1 MLKNLFTKA
10 KDMAAQVATPENI
23 AKARDMAASAGALA
37 SKTAAK
43 AQEHVQNRAQ
53 SAAEKHADKIAS
65 HHVSAAIGQS
75 ASANVH
81 RGTVLLDCSTPQMIE
96 KLKAKTGDTQ
106 ITIGG
111 VPINGDDEQQHI
123 LLCGAPG
130 TGKSV
135 ELKKALRTIRKRGER
150 AVVYDVSG
158 ELVSL
163 YYRPGIDHILNPLD
177 ARSEK
182 WSPWADAESFE
193 YAALAKSLI
202 PDAKG
207 QSDPFW
213 SEAGRATLEALLMQ
227 CQDLDQIV
235 STGLSAPL
243 GELAGIVRD
252 AGFEG
257 MIGPE
262 KTFQSTRSTMS
273 VYLRSLAMLP
283 NVNRD
288 DSSAFSIRKWLE
300 ADDGSWLFLSVPS
313 RGREALRPL
322 VSMWLDTVVRQAMAL
337 RPDPDRRVWLSLDEL
352 PSLNKI
358 PSLAPA
364 LAEGRK
370 FGLSGIIG
378 VQTFPQL
385 QEIYGK
391 ELATALWGLAKTR
404 LYLRIADAE
413 TSETVSKEL
422 GDQQLR
428 RETRGSSDSY
438 GNSSSSSQGG
448 GSSSS
453 SSNSSTSTN
462 EQIVIE
468 RAVLPSQIA
477 GLPDLVGYLRTG
489 GSEMIA
495 KVRVDFDGLP
505 RRGEQPDFIDQP
517 QRALPRYQ
525 PQSDAQAQSAT
536 ADDATG
542 TGSEAHPEPEP
553 ESNPDHEASTT
564 TDTQEVNME
573 ALMQQYNVKIEA
585 ATADFVAEYGEE
597 FMAGLDDDDIEA
609 FAEILAQ
616 RVDLM
621 NNTNAQVEG

>member
-1 MLKNLFTKA
+1 MLKNLLSKA
-10 KDMAAQVATPENI
+10 KDVASQIATPENL
-23 AKARDMAASAGALA
+23 AKAKELATSASAVAA
-37 SKTAAK
+37 KTAAR
-43 AQEHVQNRAQ
+43 AQEHVQSKTQ
-53 SAAEKHADKIAS
+53 SAAEKHAASIAD
-65 HHVSAAIGQS
+65 HHISAAIA
-75 ASANVH
+75 ASPGADVH
-81 RGTVLLDCSTPQMIE
+81 RGTVLIDCSTPQMQQ
-96 KLKAKTGDTQ
+96 KLREKTGAAQ

-111 VPINGDDEQQHI
+111 VPIADADEQQHI

-135 ELKKALRTIRKRGER
+135 ELKKALRTIRKRGQR

-163 YYRPGIDHILNPLD
+163 YYRPGVDHILNPLD
-177 ARSEK
+177 ARGEK
-182 WSPWADAESFE
+182 WNPWLDAEAFE

-207 QSDPFW
+207 QADPFW
-213 SEAGRATLEALLMQ
+213 SEAGRATLEALLLQ
-227 CQDLDQIV
+227 CADLDQIV

-273 VYLRSLAMLP
+273 VYLRALAMLP
-283 NVNRD
+283 NVQRD
-288 DSSAFSIRKWLE
+288 DATAFSIRRWLE

-313 RGREALRPL
+313 RGRESLRPL

-352 PSLNKI
+352 PSLNRI

-370 FGLSGIIG
+370 FGLSAIIG
-378 VQTFPQL
+378 VQAFGQL
-385 QEIYGK
+385 SEIYGK
-391 ELATALWGLAKTR
+391 ELATALWGLPKSR
-404 LYLRIADAE
+404 LYLRIADAD
-413 TSETVSKEL
+413 TSETVSKEI

-438 GNSSSSSQGG
+438 GSSSSSSQGG
-448 GSSSS
+448 GSQGS
-453 SSNSSTSTN
+453 SSNSSTSKT
-462 EQIVIE
+462 EQIVTE

-477 GLPDLVGYLRTG
+477 GLPDLHGYLRTG
-489 GSEMIA
+489 GSHMVA
-495 KVRVDFDGLP
+495 RVRVDFDGLP
-505 RRGEQPDFIDQP
+505 RRGEQPDFVDQP
-517 QRALPRYQ
+517 QRPLPRYN
-525 PQSDAQAQSAT
+525 PGAGAEVQAPAG
-536 ADDATG
+536 ADATG
-542 TGSEAHPEPEP
+542 AGEGSEA
-553 ESNPDHEASTT
+553 NPATENLADTTDHEAE
-564 TDTQEVNME
+564 QEVTME
-573 ALMQQYNVKIEA
+573 EMMVMYNVSIESE
-585 ATADFVAEYGEE
+585 TAKFVQEYGEE
-597 FMAGLDDDDIEA
+597 FMASLDDEDIDA

-616 RVDLM
+616 RVDLQ
-621 NNTNAQVEG
+621 TSAQVEG

>member
-10 KDMAAQVATPENI
+10 KDMAAQVATPENL
-23 AKARDMAASAGALA
+23 AKAKEMAASAGAA
-37 SKTAAK
+37 AAKTAAK
-43 AQEHVQNRAQ
+43 AQEHVQQRAQ
-53 SAAEKHADKIAS
+53 SAAEKHAASIAS
-65 HHVSAAIGQS
+65 HHISAAVA
-75 ASANVH
+75 ASPGADVH
-81 RGTVLLDCSTPQMIE
+81 RGTVLLDCSTPEMQQ
-96 KLKAKTGDTQ
+96 KLREKTGDTQ
-106 ITIGG
+106 ISIGG
-111 VPINGDDEQQHI
+111 VPIADGDEQQHI

-135 ELKKALRTIRKRGER
+135 ELKKALRTIRKRGQR

-163 YYRPGIDHILNPLD
+163 YYRPGVDHILNPLD
-177 ARSEK
+177 QRGER
-182 WSPWADAESFE
+182 WNPWLDAEAFE

-207 QSDPFW
+207 QADPFW

-227 CQDLDQIV
+227 CRDLDEIV

-243 GELAGIVRD
+243 GELAGLVRD

-273 VYLRSLAMLP
+273 VYLRALAMLP
-283 NVNRD
+283 NVQRD
-288 DSSAFSIRKWLE
+288 DHTAFSIRKWLE

-313 RGREALRPL
+313 RGRESLRPL
-322 VSMWLDTVVRQAMAL
+322 VSMWLDTVVRQAMSL

-370 FGLSGIIG
+370 FGLAGIVG
-378 VQTFPQL
+378 VQAFGQL
-385 QEIYGK
+385 AELYGK
-391 ELATALWGLAKTR
+391 ELAAALWGLPKTR

-422 GDQQLR
+422 GEQQLR
-428 RETRGSSDSY
+428 RETSSTSDSY
-438 GNSSSSSQGG
+438 GSSSNSSNGG
-448 GSSSS
+448 VSNGS
-453 SSNSSTSTN
+453 SSNSSTSKN

-489 GSEMIA
+489 GSHMVA
-495 KVRVDFDGLP
+495 KVLVEFDGLP
-505 RRGEQPDFIDQP
+505 RTGEQPDFVDQP
-517 QRALPRYQ
+517 QRPLPRYK
-525 PQSDAQAQSAT
+525 PQAEGGPQASPVATGAGEESEATPAT
-536 ADDATG
+536 A
-542 TGSEAHPEPEP
+542 EPEAFTDP
-553 ESNPDHEASTT
+553 EAFTTEQESN
-564 TDTQEVNME
+564 ME
-573 ALMQQYNVKIEA
+573 EMMTMYNVSIEA
-585 ATADFVAEYGEE
+585 ETAKFIEEYGEE
-597 FMAGLDDDDIEA
+597 FIAGLDDEDIDA

-621 NNTNAQVEG
+621 NNGNAQAEG